1 MSNSDL
7 VIRRTGEVALNKELF
22 SDDQRRTFDHVMQI
36 ADKNPVLQWKNNP
49 NHNRD
54 FCLIEGNIEP
64 VKEFC
69 LKVQHHAKL
78 SMACTDQK
86 ITGEGATMAAV
97 CVVKVWGEDG
107 RSVEMA
113 GASTALE
120 CGINRGNKPNKR
132 AFHDAVG
139 RAQTRAFKSA
149 IEAYVGFAFMNIVLL
164 ELFGGYQV
172 EGMGDDPR
180 DHGIQDVTESG
191 SDEKVPDAK
200 METLEQTALEWID
213 AGIEKKK
220 MPDQWGD
227 SWKARVNAAKDPG
240 KMREVIENIKTE
252 LGYGK
257 KNG

>member
-1 MSNSDL
+1 MSNSEL
-7 VIRRTGEVALNKELF
+7 VIRRTGAVALNKELF
-22 SDDQRRTFDHVMQI
+22 SDDQRQTFDHVMQI

-69 LKVQHHAKL
+69 LKVQHQAKL

-180 DHGIQDVTESG
+180 DHGIQDVTGTG
-191 SDEKVPDAK
+191 SAEKIEPDSKK
-200 METLEQTALEWID
+200 MNTLQETAFEWIN
-213 AGIEKKK
+213 AGMERKGKEKS
-220 MPDQWGD
+220 WG
-227 SWKARVNAAKDPG
+227 SAWFSRVDAAKDVI
-240 KMREVIENIKTE
+240 KLREVIENIKKE
-252 LGYGK
+252 LKG
-257 KNG
+257 

>member
-1 MSNSDL
+1 MSNSEL

-22 SDDQRRTFDHVMQI
+22 SDDQRQTFDNVMQI

-69 LKVQHHAKL
+69 LKVQHQAKL

-113 GASTALE
+113 GASTASE
-120 CGINRGNKPNKR
+120 CRYGKNKR

-149 IEAYVGFAFMNIVLL
+149 IEAYMGFAFINIVLL

-180 DHGIQDVTESG
+180 DYGIQDVTASG
-191 SDEKVPDAK
+191 SDEKIPDSK
-200 METLEQTALEWID
+200 IETLQQTAFDWIN
-213 AGIEKKK
+213 AGMERKGKEKS
-220 MPDQWGD
+220 WG
-227 SWKARVNAAKDPG
+227 SAWFSRVDAAKNPE
-240 KMREVIENIKTE
+240 KLREVIENIKKE
-252 LGYGK
+252 LK
-257 KNG
+257 D